1 MKQLAS
7 KLHNRVRIEKCQE
20 TRDEYGQIVKTW
32 VFYADVHADGRFKT
46 GAEYQRNNVDFGDAS
61 ASVRV
66 RLDSVTR
73 GVTNGDRLIL
83 LDFGRQIMAVEAVLP
98 DMATR
103 RHIDFACRIGRNDG
117 D

>member
-1 MKQLAS
+1 MYMPMCGLRPA
-7 KLHNRVRIEKCQE
+7 
-20 TRDEYGQIVKTW
+20 
-32 VFYADVHADGRFKT
+32 
-46 GAEYQRNNVDFGDAS
+46 RNTSVDFGDTS